1 MTVSLVGRM
10 AMGSAS
16 SDWPERVTQATSG
29 AKSAMWSFSCS
40 LRQPSRT
47 LETIAWAEDKVEDLF
62 ESLLRHEEREVA
74 VADAQSLDLL
84 VEEVVDRLPDVVG
97 PRPQDVAAA
106 DVVVLDHF
114 RLGDHLLFVK

>member
-1 MTVSLVGRM
+1 M
-10 AMGSAS
+10 
-16 SDWPERVTQATSG
+16 
-29 AKSAMWSFSCS
+29 
-40 LRQPSRT
+40 
-47 LETIAWAEDKVEDLF
+47 EDLF